1 MASIEGRVT
10 FDEIPEPY
18 VHVYLEGTS
27 KGSSTNKNGIF
38 IINEVP
44 LGDHTLVFSA
54 LGFITKK
61 ITLTINEQRK
71 YIQNALLVID
81 DQSLNEVVI
90 SGTMK
95 PVSKLESP
103 VPVEVYSSSFF
114 KKILRPLFLI
124 PLMKMSF
131 FIQMDK

>member
-18 VHVYLEGTS
+18 VNVYLEGSS

-38 IINEVP
+38 IINEVT

-54 LGFITKK
+54 LGLITKK

-71 YIQNALLVID
+71 YI
-81 DQSLNEVVI
+81 
-90 SGTMK
+90 
-95 PVSKLESP
+95 
-103 VPVEVYSSSFF
+103 
-114 KKILRPLFLI
+114 
-124 PLMKMSF
+124 
-131 FIQMDK
+131 